1 MNKERKIKMKEIII
15 GIASGTVAALGMGGG
30 TVLILLLGLFSDM
43 NQHLIQ
49 GTNLIFFIPTSITAI
64 YMNVKNKTIDY
75 KKSGIITISGIF
87 GAIIGSKLSFKFASN
102 SLKKYFGIF
111 LLFIAFFEIFSLIK
125 QYKVEEKENNK

>member
-1 MNKERKIKMKEIII
+1 MKEILI

-30 TVLILLLGLFSDM
+30 TVLILLLGIFSKM

-64 YMNVKNKTIDY
+64 YMNIKNKTIDY
-75 KKSGIITISGIF
+75 KKSEIIIFSGII
-87 GAIIGSKLSFKFASN
+87 GAYIGSRLSFKFESN

-111 LLFIAFFEIFSLIK
+111 LLFIAVFETYSLIK
-125 QYKVEEKENNK
+125 QYKVDKKENNKKRVFDK

>member
-1 MNKERKIKMKEIII
+1 MKEILI

-30 TVLILLLGLFSDM
+30 TVLILLLGLFSNM

-64 YMNVKNKTIDY
+64 YMNIKNKTIDY
-75 KKSGIITISGIF
+75 KKSGIIIFSGIV
-87 GAIIGSKLSFKFASN
+87 GAIIGSKLSFKFESD

-111 LLFIAFFEIFSLIK
+111 LLFIAFFEIYSLIK
-125 QYKVEEKENNK
+125 QYKVDKKENNK